1 MKLAIAFIVL
11 GAATL
16 VALFLPVTAGGPA
29 WLGVA
34 WETRRINAVLL
45 VLGAG
50 APVAMGLWALAH
62 RPLLRWQ
69 AIAAAG
75 GFGVVFLKVQVYR
88 GLTRVLSAP
97 ASMQVLAVAVLA
109 GLVVAVTAIV
119 IAPDS

>member
-1 MKLAIAFIVL
+1 MKLAVGFIVL

-16 VALFLPVTAGGPA
+16 VALFLPVSPGGPA
-29 WLGVA
+29 WLAVA

-50 APVAMGLWALAH
+50 APVAMGVWALAH

-109 GLVVAVTAIV
+109 GLLVAVTAIV

>member
-1 MKLAIAFIVL
+1 MRLPIAFIVL

-16 VALFLPVTAGGPA
+16 VALFLPVTPGAPA
-29 WLGVA
+29 WLAVA

-50 APVAMGLWALAH
+50 APVVMGVWALVR
-62 RPLLRWQ
+62 RPMVRWQ

-109 GLVVAVTAIV
+109 GLLVAVTAIV
-119 IAPDS
+119 LAPDA

>member
-16 VALFLPVTAGGPA
+16 VALFLPVTTGGPA
-29 WLGVA
+29 WLAMA

-50 APVAMGLWALAH
+50 TPVVMGLWGLAR

-69 AIAAAG
+69 AIAVAG

-88 GLTRVLSAP
+88 GLTRVVSAP
-97 ASMQVLAVAVLA
+97 ASMQVLAIAVLT
-109 GLVVAVTAIV
+109 GLLVAVTAIV